1 LDILALKGSDTM
13 KKIIIIIVIGLL
25 GLMLSISTPINI
37 DKNPPTQITK
47 NNIGLPPNAV
57 KKLKDILNNP

>member
-1 LDILALKGSDTM
+1 M